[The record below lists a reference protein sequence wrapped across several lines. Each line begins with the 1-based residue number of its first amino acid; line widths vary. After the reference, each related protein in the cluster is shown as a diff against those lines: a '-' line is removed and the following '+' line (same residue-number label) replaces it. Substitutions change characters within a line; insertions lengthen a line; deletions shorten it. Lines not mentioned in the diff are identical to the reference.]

1 MSETHDRPR
10 SFTRSLVRAPVVART
25 LRAHSSCALF
35 TRGLSPLVSRRAR
48 ANDAISRLERHHS
61 FMSDGLVC
69 GEIVS
74 CDAIEGKDKLKRLT
88 VRVVDGDDD
97 DGARL
102 QIVTN
107 APNVDVGKRCVV
119 AKIGSTLRDGTEVK
133 KASVGGVTSEGMLCD
148 SAMCGW
154 SGGGAGAAA
163 LLPGD
168 FPLGAAPPSSRLRL
182 DGKSNDDAGDD
193 EAARRA
199 QKMKEKEDKK
209 KALAEKRAARDA
221 ARKAKKAGEGG
232 DA

>member
-1 MSETHDRPR
+1 
-10 SFTRSLVRAPVVART
+10 
-25 LRAHSSCALF
+25 
-35 TRGLSPLVSRRAR
+35 
-48 ANDAISRLERHHS
+48 
-61 FMSDGLVC
+61 
-69 GEIVS
+69 
-74 CDAIEGKDKLKRLT
+74 
-88 VRVVDGDDD
+88 
-97 DGARL
+97 
-102 QIVTN
+102 
-107 APNVDVGKRCVV
+107 
-119 AKIGSTLRDGTEVK
+119 VK

-154 SGGGAGAAA
+154 SGSGAGAAA

-168 FPLGAAPPSSRLRL
+168 FPLGAAPPSSRPRL